1 MGLRFATLDVQ
12 SFWHDEVFTVRLMH
26 KSFFGMLAGIR
37 RTESTPPLYYVL
49 AWLWTRVFGTGE
61 VGLRS
66 LSAVFGVATV
76 PAAFAA
82 GRELVSRRAGIVAAA
97 LAAASPYLVWYS
109 QEGRSYALYALLA
122 TLSVLLF
129 ARALHEPSGRRIA
142 WWAGVSVLAIATHY
156 FAGFLVLGE
165 AAWLLAATAPERRAA
180 LLRGCAAI
188 GLVVVAL
195 APLAIVQRN
204 TGHTEWVEG
213 SSLAGRLGSTFKRFV
228 TGEYGT
234 PVNALAALA
243 WLLLAVGVWLLVRRA
258 NEGERRGAII
268 AGSLG
273 AATIAL
279 PFLLA
284 LVGFDYFYDNYL
296 IGAWVPLA
304 LVVAAGY
311 AATRARVLGPI
322 VATILVG
329 LFVGFTIS
337 DSADPS
343 LRRDDFRQAA
353 RILGP
358 ARFPRAIVSTRL
370 GSQPLGLY
378 LGDLRVFP
386 VAGTVIQEID
396 VLDSHRFGQSRAP
409 AHPPPPGFMLVAH
422 REGATFRLFRY
433 LAPRPLFVGSQA
445 LAIESFGQ
453 PAFIYVERPRP

>member
-1 MGLRFATLDVQ
+1 MDGL
-12 SFWHDEVFTVRLMH
+12 
-26 KSFFGMLAGIR
+26 
-37 RTESTPPLYYVL
+37 
-49 AWLWTRVFGTGE
+49 
-61 VGLRS
+61 
-66 LSAVFGVATV
+66 AV
-76 PAAFAA
+76 
-82 GRELVSRRAGIVAAA
+82 
-97 LAAASPYLVWYS
+97 
-109 QEGRSYALYALLA
+109 
-122 TLSVLLF
+122 
-129 ARALHEPSGRRIA
+129 
-142 WWAGVSVLAIATHY
+142 
-156 FAGFLVLGE
+156 
-165 AAWLLAATAPERRAA
+165 
-180 LLRGCAAI
+180 
-188 GLVVVAL
+188 
-195 APLAIVQRN
+195 
-204 TGHTEWVEG
+204 
-213 SSLAGRLGSTFKRFV
+213 
-228 TGEYGT
+228 
-234 PVNALAALA
+234 LA

-258 NEGERRGAII
+258 NEGERRGALI

-273 AATIAL
+273 ATTIAL

-329 LFVGFTIS
+329 LLVGFTIS

-409 AHPPPPGFMLVAH
+409 AHPPPPGFILVVH
-422 REGATFRLFRY
+422 REAATFRLFRY

>member
-1 MGLRFATLDVQ
+1 M
-12 SFWHDEVFTVRLMH
+12 
-26 KSFFGMLAGIR
+26 
-37 RTESTPPLYYVL
+37 
-49 AWLWTRVFGTGE
+49 
-61 VGLRS
+61 
-66 LSAVFGVATV
+66 
-76 PAAFAA
+76 
-82 GRELVSRRAGIVAAA
+82 
-97 LAAASPYLVWYS
+97 
-109 QEGRSYALYALLA
+109 
-122 TLSVLLF
+122 
-129 ARALHEPSGRRIA
+129 
-142 WWAGVSVLAIATHY
+142 
-156 FAGFLVLGE
+156 
-165 AAWLLAATAPERRAA
+165 
-180 LLRGCAAI
+180 LRGCAAI
-188 GLVVVAL
+188 GVVVVAL

-234 PVNALAALA
+234 PVDALAVLA

-268 AGSLG
+268 TGSLG

-329 LFVGFTIS
+329 LVVGFTIS

-343 LRRDDFRQAA
+343 LWRDDFRQAA

-409 AHPPPPGFMLVAH
+409 AHPPPPGFILVAH
-422 REGATFRLFRY
+422 REAATFRLFRY